1 MSPVIAAEYCF
12 LPWRFRKQTMW
23 RAFYYRGEGRFRRF
37 MKMASAGVETNLLY
51 KIYSKL
57 VIYFIVFLL

>member
-51 KIYSKL
+51 KIYSK
-57 VIYFIVFLL
+57 Y